1 LKADKATQLKQKY
14 PAIEVVQGDLN
25 DNESIK
31 AALKGAYGVF
41 AVTNFWEAFQ
51 GETTQGK
58 ALVDA
63 AKEAGV
69 KHFIWSTLDNG
80 EPQVPHFV
88 TKWHVDGMKSWTKK
102 KLICKST

>member
-1 LKADKATQLKQKY
+1 LKADKAIQLKQKY
-14 PAIEVVQGDLN
+14 PAIEIVAGDLN
-25 DNESIK
+25 DYESIK

-51 GETTQGK
+51 GEITQGK

-63 AKEAGV
+63 AKETGV

-88 TKWHVDGMKSWTKK
+88 TKWQVHGIKLLNKK
-102 KLICKST
+102 RLIYKST